1 MPASTC
7 ILPYVHR
14 NKKNRNLGTGEALP
28 YKENT
33 IINKI
38 HWGSVHTTLC
48 ASDDDAGSTIQVRSE
63 IPPKT
68 VHKYQGIQLPF
79 TSPSHSDPASS
90 CKTQLPTLPFCDLQC
105 PKVSLVVVSA
115 LTCSLL
121 VHFLDS
127 ACHVPPVCYSF
138 KDHGILSYFKFSIL
152 TCVLVLWVI
161 LRLITALMAVYV
173 DC

>member
-1 MPASTC
+1 M
-7 ILPYVHR
+7 
-14 NKKNRNLGTGEALP
+14 GTGEALP

-38 HWGSVHTTLC
+38 HWWSEHSTLC
-48 ASDDDAGSTIQVRSE
+48 ASDDDAGLTIQVRSE

-79 TSPSHSDPASS
+79 TSPSRSDPASL

-105 PKVSLVVVSA
+105 PKISLAVVSA
-115 LTCSLL
+115 LTCLPL

-127 ACHVPPVCYSF
+127 ACHIPPVCYSF
-138 KDHGILSYFKFSIL
+138 KDRGILSYQVFHFDLCPCFMS
-152 TCVLVLWVI
+152 
-161 LRLITALMAVYV
+161 YS
-173 DC
+173 